1 MEKMIPHGNSTER
14 KAGMSVFDI
23 RWNRHKSK
31 ENIRGK
37 KENNVVIARHNNL
50 KYQKVSKFKFK
61 ILTILLQPMRQKTR
75 IQKNVKKKK
84 LSTNRN

>member
-14 KAGMSVFDI
+14 KARMSVFDI

-37 KENNVVIARHNNL
+37 KENNVVIARHSNL
-50 KYQKVSKFKFK
+50 KYQKYQNLSSKF
-61 ILTILLQPMRQKTR
+61 
-75 IQKNVKKKK
+75 
-84 LSTNRN
+84 